1 MSKLRA
7 PSKEDLRIVWAIT
20 AKDISEALRNKNTIT
35 VLLSTLFI
43 IVMYRA
49 LPALEQGDAPPNVL
63 LYDAGES
70 ALVVALENSRVVE
83 LYTYSSEEDMKHYLA
98 NGQVPELGLV
108 IPADFDRAMA
118 AGEQPELQG
127 YVLHWV
133 DSSDVLELKRLV
145 ESEATRLMGAPV
157 SIQIAE
163 ERIYPWS
170 DSGGVSV
177 LTGLAI
183 GFVALMTGMILPPHL
198 MLEEKQTHT
207 MDVLLV
213 SPASAAHVVVAKA
226 LTGLFYC
233 TLALGVT
240 FVFNFSQ
247 IVAWP
252 LALSTAFV
260 GSLLAVS
267 LGLFLGAALE
277 NRQQLILWAWVLI
290 VPMMFPMLLSLL
302 DDLLPE
308 VWLRILDWVPTVV
321 MFRLFRA
328 SFSNRV
334 DWITS
339 LPELAY
345 VFIWSLGVLLIVA
358 WLVRR
363 QDR

>member
-7 PSKEDLRIVWAIT
+7 PSKEDLRIVWAIA
-20 AKDISEALRNKNTIT
+20 AKDIGEALRNKNTIS
-35 VLLSTLFI
+35 VLLSVLFI

-49 LPALEQGDAPPNVL
+49 LPALEQGNAPPNVL

-70 ALVVALENSRVVE
+70 ALVVALENSQAVE
-83 LYTYSSEEDMKHYLA
+83 LYTYNSAEDMKHYLA
-98 NGQVPELGLV
+98 NGQMPELGLV
-108 IPADFDRAMA
+108 IPAGYDQALA
-118 AGEQPELQG
+118 AGDPVALQG

-133 DSSDVLELKRLV
+133 DQGDILELERLV
-145 ESEATRLMGAPV
+145 EGEATRLMGAPV
-157 SIQIAE
+157 SIQIAQ
-163 ERIYPWS
+163 ERIYPWM

-198 MLEEKQTHT
+198 MLEEKQAHT

-213 SPASAAHVVVAKA
+213 SPAGAAHVVIAKA

-233 TLALGVT
+233 FLALGVT
-240 FVFNFSQ
+240 FILNFSQ
-247 IVAWP
+247 IATWP
-252 LALSTAFV
+252 LALLTAFV
-260 GSLLAVS
+260 GSLFAVS
-267 LGLFLGAALE
+267 LGLLLGTALE
-277 NRQQLILWAWVLI
+277 NRQQLILWAWVLLI
-290 VPMMFPMLLSLL
+290 PMMMPMLLSLM

-308 VWLRILDWVPTVV
+308 TWLRIFDWVPTVV

-334 DWITS
+334 DWIAE
-339 LPELAY
+339 LPQLAY
-345 VFIWSLGVLLIVA
+345 VFVWALVVLLIVA